1 MNIPQIDF
9 YFAEEGGVIIK
20 TTKEV
25 FLGKRTVLFVV
36 PGAFESVSSS
46 QLLGFDA
53 AYDDICSNEIDQVLC
68 VSVNDNYVM
77 EAWGK
82 SLGIKNVKL
91 VPDGNGYFTQ
101 GLKAVVANEN
111 TGRGLRSW
119 RIAFILNENG
129 IVEWAGVEEGQRA
142 NASDNPYE
150 ETTPNNVIIALKELN
165 ANNAAADGADTDI
178 LAQLAAAG
186 ISPQ

>member
-1 MNIPQIDF
+1 MNIPTVDH
-9 YFAEEGGVIIK
+9 YFADGDGVAIL
-20 TTKEV
+20 TTKDL
-25 FLGKRTVLFVV
+25 FLGRRTVLFCV
-36 PGAFESVSSS
+36 PGAFESVSST
-46 QLLGFDA
+46 QLLGFEA
-53 AYDDICSNEIDQVLC
+53 AYADLTDNNVDQVLC
-68 VSVNDNYVM
+68 VSVNDGWVM
-77 EAWGK
+77 DAWGE
-82 SLGIKNVKL
+82 SLGIENVQL

-119 RIAFILNENG
+119 RIAFVINENG

-142 NASDNPYE
+142 NASDSPYE
-150 ETTPNNVIIALKELN
+150 ETTPSNVIIALKELN
-165 ANNAAADGADTDI
+165 ANNAAAEGADTDI

>member
-1 MNIPQIDF
+1 MNIPCVDF
-9 YFAEEGGVIIK
+9 YFAEKGGVVIE
-20 TTKEV
+20 TTKEI

-36 PGAFESVSSS
+36 PGAFEPVSTS
-46 QLLGFDA
+46 QLWGFEV
-53 AYDDICSNEIDQVLC
+53 AYNDICSNEIDQVLC
-68 VSVNDNYVM
+68 ASVNDNYVM
-77 EAWGK
+77 EAWGR

-91 VPDGNGYFTQ
+91 IPDGNGYFTQ

-111 TGRGLRSW
+111 TGMGLRSW
-119 RIAFILNENG
+119 RIAFIINENG

-142 NASDNPYE
+142 NASDDPYE
-150 ETTPNNVIIALKELN
+150 ETTPNKVIIALKELN